1 MGAIGIWPL
10 SARSAEFFTTGRLKE
25 SQLNGRVMR
34 PFINDSTQFWY
45 ISGIVLRS
53 ELRGGRAIKILLSRA
68 IGCWLARAH
77 IHFPCDLLA
86 LAYSEQGQALL
97 EGFDFFKLQNAK
109 AMPDGVPLFALEVSD
124 REQLLSS
131 LNSKGVDPCP
141 PVAKPST

>member
-1 MGAIGIWPL
+1 
-10 SARSAEFFTTGRLKE
+10 
-25 SQLNGRVMR
+25 MR